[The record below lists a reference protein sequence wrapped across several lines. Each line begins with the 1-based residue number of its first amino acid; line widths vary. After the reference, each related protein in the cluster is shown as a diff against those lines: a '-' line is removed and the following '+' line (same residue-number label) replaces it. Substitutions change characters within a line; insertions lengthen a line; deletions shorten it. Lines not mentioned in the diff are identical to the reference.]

1 MKYLRSLYYMYEYL
15 FYRTYRWQKR
25 LWGESSAPEMAGL
38 FVPSMLA
45 VMNILYPIW
54 LVTNMILVCFF
65 RVYLVEE
72 VTTLFKIM
80 AIFVCGYFYFSFVSA
95 AKYSKIEKKY
105 IKESVEIRKNNNRKI
120 GLYLF
125 FSLLFFVFCMVMTA
139 LLGDYAR
146 NYLY

>member
-1 MKYLRSLYYMYEYL
+1 MYEYL

-38 FVPSMLA
+38 FAPSMLA

-105 IKESVEIRKNNNRKI
+105 IKESVETRKNNNRKI

>member
-38 FVPSMLA
+38 FVPSLLA
-45 VMNILYPIW
+45 IINLLFPLWFIID
-54 LVTNMILVCFF
+54 MILVCFF

-72 VTTLFKIM
+72 VSTLFSIM
-80 AIFVCGYFYFSFVSA
+80 GMFVYGYFYFSFVSA

-105 IKESVEIRKNNNRKI
+105 IKESVETRKNNNRKI

>member
-1 MKYLRSLYYMYEYL
+1 MYEYL

-38 FVPSMLA
+38 FAPSMLA

-120 GLYLF
+120 WLYLF
-125 FSLLFFVFCMVMTA
+125 FSLLFYVFCMVMTA

>member
-1 MKYLRSLYYMYEYL
+1 M
-15 FYRTYRWQKR
+15 
-25 LWGESSAPEMAGL
+25 
-38 FVPSMLA
+38 
-45 VMNILYPIW
+45 
-54 LVTNMILVCFF
+54 
-65 RVYLVEE
+65 
-72 VTTLFKIM
+72 
-80 AIFVCGYFYFSFVSA
+80 SA